1 MKYYEKAATFAEK
14 NLPQGHQIVENL
26 QRTMKTASKHMQEIQ
41 NRVDRRKVKT
51 GVPRPQNYLTNLRAA
66 TSTGPKRPV
75 RKSAVEDESEDSSLL
90 LNTQPLVARRG
101 EPVGAKRGKS
111 QPRPSGT
118 KSNLE
123 EERSS
128 TGLELLGEGE

>member
-51 GVPRPQNYLTNLRAA
+51 GIPRPPNYLTNLRAA
-66 TSTGPKRPV
+66 TSTGPKRPA

-101 EPVGAKRGKS
+101 DPVGKRGKS
-111 QPRPSGT
+111 QPRPNGA

-128 TGLELLGEGE
+128 TGFELLGEGQ